1 MVVVIPKILIAELVP
16 YGGGKQMIIKDL
28 LEAQRRNAF
37 LIEKLELILAQDKQI
52 VSDLEDINLILNRIK
67 IQHEK

>member
-1 MVVVIPKILIAELVP
+1 
-16 YGGGKQMIIKDL
+16 MITKDV

-37 LIEKLELILAQDKQI
+37 LIEKLELRLAQDKQI
-52 VSDLEDINLILNRIK
+52 ISDLEDINLILNRIK

>member
-1 MVVVIPKILIAELVP
+1 
-16 YGGGKQMIIKDL
+16 MITKDV
-28 LEAQRRNAF
+28 LEAQRRNAI
-37 LIEKLELILAQDKQI
+37 LIEKLELRLAQDKQI